1 MNKINRW
8 LTGVVFAL
16 LTSLLI
22 PTTALPCGPGVHI
35 RESDSIWPALV
46 EQYPNLA
53 DLRDTPMFET
63 YLHLGAILPDFQW
76 FLPVQQGHSSEF
88 SLYLISKAID
98 EEPRFLVTALGHL
111 MHNSVSDPLC
121 EQFWTPTLLASAPLG
136 MVYLLEGYSNARG
149 MSEGITEV
157 LGDLLV
163 GDWDALIDMVFDIF
177 LEDENAEARGHEM
190 IVWYVEHMNDYYA
203 SETDPEM
210 VWQSLQ
216 DKVADYSMYISGL
229 DRAMAKD
236 MFHEMKGDTPAEAIS
251 LFTGDLVSK
260 LAGDAAKRCEDFDTN
275 IATVMKSALVEQWF
289 WDVYADTLLS
299 GLSSFW
305 YLDRVAPFA
314 GTMLAEDVSAA
325 VLGWPTWGGNPMIS
339 GNVMSAMQFHDDIY
353 DVVPG
358 LIVDDVVWMDEAGN
372 AISRFTTDMMSQTLK
387 VRVRYYTALDFSGE
401 IRLVVKTDLPGLD
414 QSSDEIVGQHTETVT
429 LDPRGYV
436 LGTRNTIEAEFQP
449 VLSTIDGFYLEL
461 YALDNEG
468 PWFTTNWDTMMAGG
482 RIPVYQKIYRDNFAT
497 YGKWPPS
504 LPVSPD
510 QRPEDCEFYVT
521 ARTFGGGGPI
531 PGTRITLASQGASIP
546 GHEPYTQDASAN
558 GMVVFDHLSPGTYNI
573 TSTAPNGY
581 VNPVLDPTVLECA
594 PAITGQV
601 WVNQEFHTIPKAWV
615 EGGVSGRNDCIVFQ
629 TNSIDFWGRA
639 EKFQVTV
646 TDANDDQVVLLPMVE
661 KSPRPKIEACF
672 PTPVENGASVTI
684 HLLPRYINDLGMG
697 VEGISTPILIDS
709 TLPVIDGIE
718 LLELNDECAGDSGVH
733 PFNAVLSVTSQSSG
747 VQEVEYSSDGTNWQA
762 IEFESVTVEGGV
774 FDLTTSFSPE
784 MTSGMVV
791 GQDVWF
797 RIRNTLGIDSEA
809 VAARIPQELACA
821 TVPVETDPTDVI
833 VTPDEGL
840 RDDVLESD
848 VPAADTVMTDDGNPL
863 PDQDVDEG
871 GGCSAGGNGAGSSWI
886 VLLCLAMAGMLMYR
900 RRGNHAGRDF

>member
-1 MNKINRW
+1 
-8 LTGVVFAL
+8 
-16 LTSLLI
+16 
-22 PTTALPCGPGVHI
+22 
-35 RESDSIWPALV
+35 
-46 EQYPNLA
+46 
-53 DLRDTPMFET
+53 
-63 YLHLGAILPDFQW
+63 
-76 FLPVQQGHSSEF
+76 
-88 SLYLISKAID
+88 
-98 EEPRFLVTALGHL
+98 

-121 EQFWTPTLLASAPLG
+121 EQFWTPTLMASAPLG
-136 MVYLLEGYSNARG
+136 MVYLLEGYGDPRG

-163 GDWDALIDMVFDIF
+163 GDWDALIDVAFDVFLD
-177 LEDENAEARGHEM
+177 DDDAEARGHEM
-190 IVWYVEHMNDYYA
+190 IVWYVEHMNDYYGTA
-203 SETDPEM
+203 TDPEM

-229 DRAMAKD
+229 DRTMAKE
-236 MFHEMKGDTPAEAIS
+236 MLHEMKGDTPAEAIS
-251 LFTGDLVSK
+251 LFTGDLISK

-314 GTMLAEDVSAA
+314 GTMLADDVSAA
-325 VLGWPTWGGNPMIS
+325 VLGWPTWGANPMIA

-358 LIVDDVVWMDEAGN
+358 LIVDEVVWMDASGN
-372 AISRFTTDMMSQTLK
+372 AISQFTNEMMSQTLK
-387 VRVRYYTALDFSGE
+387 VRVTYYTALDFSGE

-414 QSSDEIVGQHTETVT
+414 QSGDAVVGQHAETVT

-436 LGTRNTIEAEFQP
+436 LGTRSTIEAEFQS
-449 VLSTIDGFYLEL
+449 VLTHIDGFYLEL
-461 YALDNEG
+461 YARDNEG
-468 PWFTTNWDTMMAGG
+468 PWFTTNWDAMMAGG

-504 LPVSPD
+504 LPVSADLAPG
-510 QRPEDCEFYVT
+510 DCEVFVL
-521 ARTFGGGGPI
+521 ARTFGDGGPI
-531 PGTRITLASQGASIP
+531 AAATVSLISQTGIEPTLEPRTLPTSQNGLAVFEHMSSGSYSIVGVP
-546 GHEPYTQDASAN
+546 PA
-558 GMVVFDHLSPGTYNI
+558 
-573 TSTAPNGY
+573 GY
-581 VNPVLDPTVLECA
+581 VNPTTDTTIVECDPA
-594 PAITGQV
+594 AAGQV
-601 WVNQEFHTIPKAWV
+601 WVDQEFHTIPKAWV

-661 KSPRPKIEACF
+661 KNPRPKIEACF
-672 PTPVENGASVTI
+672 PTPVENGTNVVI

-697 VEGISTPILIDS
+697 VEGVSTPILIDS
-709 TLPVIDGIE
+709 TLPVIDAIE
-718 LLELNDECAGDSGVH
+718 LLELDDECAGDSVVH
-733 PFNAVLSVTSQSSG
+733 PFKAVLSVTSQSSG
-747 VQEVEYSSDGTNWQA
+747 VKEVAYSSDGTNWQA

-784 MTSGMVV
+784 MTADMVV

-848 VPAADTVMTDDGNPL
+848 VPTADTVMTDDGNPL

-900 RRGNHAGRDF
+900 RRGNHAGRGF